1 MARQTEDGPGIA
13 LRRGDAA
20 LGEQALEAAAA
31 AAAGQGQAVV
41 AAPGPNGPG
50 PGPQCQGVGDGRVRE
65 GDAPEAGEVVAGAER
80 RLVQWGGRVGEG
92 QGTVTADGG
101 RAAGQGKRAAGAAE
115 VLQRPVVGGGEVL
128 FARAETVR
136 QQAEHTGTQGLR
148 RGEERGAGERRAL
161 RWQEGGGLGV
171 QEVVLGAQDIRRAG
185 DMRHGGGVDRP
196 QLGHDVQPEAVA
208 GVVGI
213 QVRLVGDVG
222 EAVLRDV
229 VIDSGA
235 GRIQ

>member
-1 MARQTEDGPGIA
+1 M
-13 LRRGDAA
+13 
-20 LGEQALEAAAA
+20 
-31 AAAGQGQAVV
+31 
-41 AAPGPNGPG
+41 
-50 PGPQCQGVGDGRVRE
+50 
-65 GDAPEAGEVVAGAER
+65 
-80 RLVQWGGRVGEG
+80 
-92 QGTVTADGG
+92 
-101 RAAGQGKRAAGAAE
+101 
-115 VLQRPVVGGGEVL
+115 GGGEVL